1 MNRLAAFVFAA
12 LVCVTVTG
20 KVRADEPIVSGD
32 AYRYFNLKP
41 SIRSWNPA
49 DPIQSH
55 KQHSKGTCSHGG
67 TVGIGVGGKN
77 GFSVEVRCLTGNQK
91 VTAVVKLEPAES
103 NKTLKASTT
112 EVDLSD
118 LHPDYIEVAKDDD
131 GRIYFLIIEP
141 EIVETKL
148 PTQFKIEHLAIY
160 DWDFP
165 SSPVILDGEIYVG
178 RVGMSGGSLVGIAL
192 GEVLKT
198 KHFAELAQISIT
210 QSH

>member
-20 KVRADEPIVSGD
+20 KVRTDEPIVSGD

-118 LHPDYIEVAKDDD
+118 LHQ
-131 GRIYFLIIEP
+131 L
-141 EIVETKL
+141 
-148 PTQFKIEHLAIY
+148 H
-160 DWDFP
+160 
-165 SSPVILDGEIYVG
+165 
-178 RVGMSGGSLVGIAL
+178 
-192 GEVLKT
+192 
-198 KHFAELAQISIT
+198 
-210 QSH
+210 

>member
-1 MNRLAAFVFAA
+1 MIGSDSQNQ
-12 LVCVTVTG
+12 T
-20 KVRADEPIVSGD
+20 
-32 AYRYFNLKP
+32 
-41 SIRSWNPA
+41 
-49 DPIQSH
+49 
-55 KQHSKGTCSHGG
+55 KG
-67 TVGIGVGGKN
+67 
-77 GFSVEVRCLTGNQK
+77 
-91 VTAVVKLEPAES
+91 
-103 NKTLKASTT
+103 
-112 EVDLSD
+112 
-118 LHPDYIEVAKDDD
+118 DD